1 MGVPE
6 AGFRRRGEACGHT
19 PDASPQV
26 HVSLHNTYTTACDYQ
41 TRPSAGVLDNLEQR
55 KRRTSGQLTA
65 RFWQRAGILPPFFQ
79 KCFVRMC
86 IQRAGFASH
95 HKGPICH
102 GIVAPMAARR
112 QALCT
117 RQALCASQLEV
128 RLAVDAAMG
137 VVGLRQ
143 NGFGA
148 GAGGTPDRLYK
159 STPENLQMST
169 TTLPCLIQ
177 TGAGWWLTSG
187 GSWGKKPS

>member
-1 MGVPE
+1 
-6 AGFRRRGEACGHT
+6 
-19 PDASPQV
+19 
-26 HVSLHNTYTTACDYQ
+26 
-41 TRPSAGVLDNLEQR
+41 
-55 KRRTSGQLTA
+55 
-65 RFWQRAGILPPFFQ
+65 
-79 KCFVRMC
+79 
-86 IQRAGFASH
+86 
-95 HKGPICH
+95 
-102 GIVAPMAARR
+102 MAARR

-159 STPENLQMST
+159 PTPENLQMST

-177 TGAGWWLTSG
+177 TGESFSLDFLGR
-187 GSWGKKPS
+187 